1 MVIQYGKSGAE
12 KSVIILAKRAGFSI
26 ENLNEIDLL
35 LDETKEQ
42 YREGKSIT
50 YDQITLEIDD
60 LKRNIDTSEKT
71 LEVQK
76 SQIVEDIESE
86 KEILRE
92 EIEDLQVIKFEIR
105 HLLKYI
111 FSTLK
116 LRRSMKRLN
125 HLETEPDIEIN
136 KRQKYSLSSLES
148 LKRQLNYLENNTEKE
163 VESRLSN
170 IVMQMNKLEGIAN
183 SNEYKGAVGELAVI
197 QNLCELSDDYCLL
210 NDVYI
215 ELRDYIKFDG
225 SYLKSAQIDH
235 LVVGPTGLYVIETK
249 NWSGSYTESVFND
262 GTYTPYDQIKR
273 GNYLVY
279 RYLKNNNLAHSV
291 ESIIV
296 VTGSRIPPCDNNRHT
311 KVLSHNYIARY
322 ICNRDPILTDAAV
335 NKLANKFRYK
345 V

>member
-12 KSVIILAKRAGFSI
+12 KSAINLAKRAGFSVGT
-26 ENLNEIDLL
+26 LSEIDFL

-42 YREGKSIT
+42 YREEKSIT
-50 YDQITLEIDD
+50 YNQITLEIEN
-60 LKRNIDTSEKT
+60 LKRNIDTYEKT
-71 LEVQK
+71 LEIQK

-92 EIEDLQVIKFEIR
+92 KIEDLQAIKFEIR
-105 HLLKYI
+105 HLLNYF

-116 LRRSMKRLN
+116 LRHSNKKLCY
-125 HLETEPDIEIN
+125 LETEPDVEMN
-136 KRQKYSLSSLES
+136 KRLKRSLSALES
-148 LKRQLNYLENNTEKE
+148 LERRLNYLENNTDKE

-170 IVMQMNKLEGIAN
+170 IVLQVNKLEGITD
-183 SNEYKGAVGELAVI
+183 SNDYKGAVGELAVI
-197 QNLCELSDDYCLL
+197 QNLCELSDEYCLL

-215 ELRDYIKFDG
+215 ELSDYIKFDG

-235 LVVGPTGLYVIETK
+235 LVIGPTGVYVIETK
-249 NWSGSYTESVFND
+249 NWSQNYTESVFND
-262 GTYTPYDQIKR
+262 GKYTPYDQIKR

-279 RYLKNNNLAHSV
+279 RYLKNNNIAQPV

-311 KVLSHNYIARY
+311 KVLSHNYVSRY
-322 ICNRDPILTDAAV
+322 ISNRNQILSESTV
-335 NKLANKFRYK
+335 NTLANKLRYM